1 MFSAGSGGKGGA
13 AAAGQPAASAHHLDY
28 AAGHAQFARQDPA
41 PSGSYAVQAD
51 YDHIQGGPTYAPP
64 GYAEYRDRVPTSP
77 SGSGFDQP
85 RYAVAPPANRSHA
98 PRQPSAG
105 YPGYAA
111 PYPNPADSQTMHDQA
126 GWAQGGIAGPS
137 PKPAPEMPPNR
148 NPNPPSNRLPAGSPY
163 LDQKAGHAHPPAQQ
177 LHRPYTDRLEPV
189 QPARAQPAL
198 AQHEDGRS
206 LAAMSFWRPAE
217 EQPRGFTRSQSGPGY
232 TMNGQ
237 QEAAGPRQRY
247 STIPGENYRPAP
259 RQDFSHPHAPTSPL
273 KANSARS
280 DSAERSFHT
289 YLVDYLTRA
298 GFHSAASAFL
308 AEAGPVENRDPRTGQ
323 LLFAAP
329 TNGGASSELRA
340 SADAGQFAP
349 HPTLD
354 NGGQPYPSDFS
365 TFSPRLATGRN
376 AHGQPDDGATP
387 SSATTTS
394 HFGFNGEPRRDS
406 ESGSWGTPS
415 SRTSLLPGH
424 TPQDSDRGFLYDWF
438 SVFWDVY
445 SAQARSAAPVA
456 GGRSFVRASSA
467 AVELAMRQQQVES
480 NAARFGAALRAPPIR
495 SLAPTA
501 RAPHPTAPPRP
512 AEPSM
517 RPPIPLRRGSMQRIG
532 EAAQGPS
539 AALQQR
545 AQQAARAAAEQAML
559 ARQQAERRGS
569 SADEVVPA
577 NGPPLAARRP
587 SRAGAG
593 PATTTSTPYAT
604 QYDESGTPSSQ
615 GESPARQANEGTL
628 LRKDAASSR
637 PAFSPEALQY
647 NPEQLQ
653 HTAEAYQRYRASLV
667 AKQTSQLELAKR
679 QLSALSGEAD
689 GAKKVEEVGRPA
701 TMVHSPAAANPMPP
715 PLSTSRQTS
724 AHSTPA
730 TQTVALP
737 SEPVGAGQ
745 RENYTD
751 SARTAAAAGG
761 KRRRGSDAKTE
772 NLGTDGK
779 RRNVDRPGS
788 SGSEGAATSTPTDS
802 RAEPLRRGNTEAQKD
817 YTVESSAAAAQDRRE
832 YNTPSD
838 ETSSGE
844 RNAKGVLPT
853 EDMTLE
859 QLSALLSSSAD
870 PVSERGDASKPLE
883 PPIIDAAAF
892 DYDEFLSSFGGPSAA
907 LSYDPTQAFDLSQR

>member
-1 MFSAGSGGKGGA
+1 MFLAGSGGKGGA
-13 AAAGQPAASAHHLDY
+13 AVAAQPASAHHLDY
-28 AAGHAQFARQDPA
+28 AAGHAQFARQDPG
-41 PSGSYAVQAD
+41 PSGSYAAQSD
-51 YDHIQGGPTYAPP
+51 YEYVQGGPTYAPP
-64 GYAEYRDRVPTSP
+64 GYAEYRDRVPSSS
-77 SGSGFDQP
+77 SGSGFDHS
-85 RYAVAPPANRSHA
+85 RYAVAPHANLSHA

-105 YPGYAA
+105 YHSYAA
-111 PYPNPADSQTMHDQA
+111 PYSNPADAQTMHDQA
-126 GWAQGGIAGPS
+126 AWVQGGIAGQS
-137 PKPAPEMPPNR
+137 PKLAPEMPPNR

-163 LDQKAGHAHPPAQQ
+163 LDRQPNHAHPPAQQ
-177 LHRPYTDRLEPV
+177 MYGAYSDHLEPNQPTRT
-189 QPARAQPAL
+189 QPAV

-206 LAAMSFWRPAE
+206 GASPWRPAE
-217 EQPRGFTRSQSGPGY
+217 EPPRGYARNQSGPGY
-232 TMNGQ
+232 TANVR
-237 QEAAGPRQRY
+237 QEPAVPRQRY
-247 STIPGENYRPAP
+247 SSIPEENYRPAP
-259 RQDFSHPHAPTSPL
+259 RQDFSHPLAPTSPL
-273 KANSARS
+273 KPNSAKLE
-280 DSAERSFHT
+280 SAERSFHT
-289 YLVDYLTRA
+289 YLFDYLTRA

-308 AEAGPVENRDPRTGQ
+308 AEAGPVENHDPRTGQ
-323 LLFAAP
+323 PLFAASANS
-329 TNGGASSELRA
+329 TSSEQPRA

-349 HPTLD
+349 HPTFE
-354 NGGQPYPSDFS
+354 NGGQAYPPDYS

-376 AHGQPDDGATP
+376 VHGQPDDGATP
-387 SSATTTS
+387 SSATTAS

-415 SRTSLLPGH
+415 SRNSLLPGH
-424 TPQDSDRGFLYDWF
+424 PPQDSDRGFLYDWF

-445 SAQARSAAPVA
+445 SAQARSATPVA

-467 AVELAMRQQQVES
+467 AVEMAMRQQQVEL

-501 RAPHPTAPPRP
+501 RAPHPIAPPRP
-512 AEPSM
+512 PEPSM
-517 RPPIPLRRGSMQRIG
+517 RPPIPLRRSSMPRVG

-569 SADEVVPA
+569 LADEVVPT
-577 NGPPLAARRP
+577 NGPPLSARRP
-587 SRAGAG
+587 SRTGAG
-593 PATTTSTPYAT
+593 PVTTTSTPYAT
-604 QYDESGTPSSQ
+604 QYDDSATPSSQ
-615 GESPARQANEGTL
+615 GESPARQANGTF

-647 NPEQLQ
+647 HPEQLQ
-653 HTAEAYQRYRASLV
+653 QTAEAYQRYRASLV

-679 QLSALSGEAD
+679 QLSVLSGDLD

-701 TMVHSPAAANPMPP
+701 TMVHSPAANAMPP

-724 AHSTPA
+724 AHSTPS
-730 TQTVALP
+730 THNVTLP

-745 RENYTD
+745 RENHTD
-751 SARTAAAAGG
+751 SARTAAPAGG
-761 KRRRGSDAKTE
+761 KRRRGSEATTE

-802 RAEPLRRGNTEAQKD
+802 RAEPQRRGNIETHKD
-817 YTVESSAAAAQDRRE
+817 YTVEPPAAVAQDRSAE
-832 YNTPSD
+832 YNASSD
-838 ETSSGE
+838 ETSFGQRDVKE
-844 RNAKGVLPT
+844 TLPA

-859 QLSALLSSSAD
+859 QLSALLSSSTD
-870 PVSERGDASKPLE
+870 PVSERVDASKPLE
-883 PPIIDAAAF
+883 PPPIDAAAF
-892 DYDEFLSSFGGPSAA
+892 DYDEFLSSFGGPSGA